1 MPPAEVRG
9 PRSSR
14 SASRRASAAGGTPV
28 PPTDAELVLGMRK
41 GDEGCFTTL
50 YGRYFDRVYNFAYL
64 RVRNHADA
72 EEIVQE
78 TFTAVFRS
86 IGAFR
91 GRSSLLSW
99 VYGIAKNTTN
109 NHLRR
114 ARLRATWHEQADS
127 ELLRP
132 SSSLSACNPEESLS
146 LRRYADAVARR
157 LASVASWQAEVFVL
171 RHLENMPI
179 REISK
184 RTRRSSDA
192 VRSSLY
198 RVKRMLVEASEEGRM
213 AQTGP

>member
-1 MPPAEVRG
+1 LPPAEVRS
-9 PRSSR
+9 PRSPCP
-14 SASRRASAAGGTPV
+14 ATAAKS
-28 PPTDAELVLGMRK
+28 DAELVLGLRQ
-41 GDEGCFTTL
+41 GDEGCFNAL
-50 YGRYFDRVYNFAYL
+50 YERYFDRVYNFAYL

-72 EEIVQE
+72 EEIAQE

-91 GRSSLLSW
+91 GSSSLLSW

-114 ARLRATWHEQADS
+114 ARLRQTWHEQAER
-127 ELLRP
+127 ELLHP
-132 SSSLSACNPEESLS
+132 SNGLSTCNPEESLS
-146 LRRYADAVARR
+146 LRRYADAVAER
-157 LASVASWQAEVFVL
+157 LSSVASWQAEVFVL
-171 RHLENMPI
+171 RHLENLPI
-179 REISK
+179 QEISR

-198 RVKRMLVEASEEGRM
+198 RVKRMLIQAGEEGHR

>member
-1 MPPAEVRG
+1 LPPAEIRA
-9 PRSSR
+9 PRSPR
-14 SASRRASAAGGTPV
+14 SPSRRACPAGA
-28 PPTDAELVLGMRK
+28 PPASPGDAELVAGMRA

-50 YGRYFDRVYNFAYL
+50 YERYFDRVYNFAYL

-91 GRSSLLSW
+91 ERSSLLSW

-114 ARLRATWHEQADS
+114 ARLRDAWHEHGDS
-127 ELLRP
+127 DVLRP
-132 SSSLSACNPEESLS
+132 SNALSACNPEESLT
-146 LRRYADAVARR
+146 LRRYAEAVARR
-157 LASVASWQAEVFVL
+157 LSSVASWQAEVFVL
-171 RHLENMPI
+171 RHLENLPI
-179 REISK
+179 HEISK

-198 RVKRMLVEASEEGRM
+198 RMKRMLVEASEGRL